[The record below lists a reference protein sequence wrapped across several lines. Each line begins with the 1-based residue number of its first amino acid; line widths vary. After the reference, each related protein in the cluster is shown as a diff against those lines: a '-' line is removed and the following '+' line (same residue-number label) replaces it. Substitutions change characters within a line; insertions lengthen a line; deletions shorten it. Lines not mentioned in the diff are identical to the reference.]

1 MKRPIRWLAAAYAAV
16 LALWLILGGVSLA
29 KGTWYAH
36 KGMKAQT
43 ELAWQDLTAVG
54 VQELEGQGEGVWY
67 VSTDTDPQLHWIAPN
82 PEGTYLETVELRME
96 QLTPGQA
103 VVLYWK
109 APGQA
114 DFSAAQ
120 MVYAQ
125 KTAYGVCRF
134 DLDGC
139 VVSEIR
145 LDPDS
150 LGGVTTRFD
159 GVTLNPAEGWY
170 TAFVPTATGLVLG
183 LLAPPVIVA
192 VLWELWAVLEPEP
205 FRESAHIARQKPR
218 GGSAFKKEK

>member
-16 LALWLILGGVSLA
+16 LALWLIFGGVSLA
-29 KGTWYAH
+29 KSAWYAY

-43 ELAWQDLTAVG
+43 ELAWQDLTGVG
-54 VQELEGQGEGVWY
+54 VQELEGEKEGVWY
-67 VSTDTDPQLHWIAPN
+67 VSTDTDPQLHWTAPN
-82 PEGTYLETVELRME
+82 PEGVYLETVELRVE

-120 MVYAQ
+120 MVYAH
-125 KTAYGVCRF
+125 KTSDGAYRF
-134 DLDGC
+134 DLGGC

-150 LGGVTTRFD
+150 VGGVTTRFD

-183 LLAPPVIVA
+183 LLVPPVIVA

-205 FRESAHIARQKPR
+205 FRESTRIARRKPR

>member
-1 MKRPIRWLAAAYAAV
+1 MKRPIRWLAAAYLAV
-16 LALWLILGGVSLA
+16 LALWLILSGVSLGKSA
-29 KGTWYAH
+29 WYAH
-36 KGMKAQT
+36 KGMKTQT
-43 ELAWQDLTAVG
+43 ELAWQELTGVG

-67 VSTDTDPQLHWIAPN
+67 VSTDTDPQLHWTAPN
-82 PEGTYLETVELRME
+82 PEGIYLETVELRVE

-125 KTAYGVCRF
+125 KTADGAYHF
-134 DLDGC
+134 DLGGC

-150 LGGVTTRFD
+150 VGGVTTRFN

-183 LLAPPVIVA
+183 LLAPPVAVA
-192 VLWELWAVLEPEP
+192 ALWELWAILEPEP
-205 FRESAHIARQKPR
+205 FRATPR
-218 GGSAFKKEK
+218 NSHRKGSGGDPR

>member
-16 LALWLILGGVSLA
+16 LTLWLILGGVSLGKSA
-29 KGTWYAH
+29 WYAH

-43 ELAWQDLTAVG
+43 ELAWQDLTGVG

-67 VSTDTDPQLHWIAPN
+67 VSTDTDPQLYWTAPN
-82 PEGTYLETVELRME
+82 PEGGYLETVELRME

-125 KTAYGVCRF
+125 KTADGVYRF
-134 DLDGC
+134 DLGGC

-150 LGGVTTRFD
+150 VGGVT
-159 GVTLNPAEGWY
+159 
-170 TAFVPTATGLVLG
+170 
-183 LLAPPVIVA
+183 
-192 VLWELWAVLEPEP
+192 
-205 FRESAHIARQKPR
+205 SPR
-218 GGSAFKKEK
+218 PGSG